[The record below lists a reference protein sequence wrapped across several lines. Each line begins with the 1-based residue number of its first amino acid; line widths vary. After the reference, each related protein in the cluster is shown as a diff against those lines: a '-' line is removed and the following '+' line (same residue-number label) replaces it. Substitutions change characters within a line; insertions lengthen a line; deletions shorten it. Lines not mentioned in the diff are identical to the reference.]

1 MTAGDQKMSV
11 FLQWRDELRKKENDC
26 PWPGPRPLRES
37 DGARMLVGRE
47 RDRRLFNHE
56 VQNHRLIL
64 LGGESGVGKSSLLNA
79 GLVRD
84 LRSAAY
90 TVVVCRNWGADVATD
105 DEAFLAHAVHSSMT
119 EALQSRF
126 SDDPTLFAELNRE
139 FGDSLVIVFDQFE
152 ELLRYNRDRKD
163 RINQI
168 LLRLHQRYAT
178 RVVLSFRSEY
188 LHELKD
194 IEAGATPFGI
204 SRYILEAL
212 DDKHAYAVIST
223 TRGKNSEAI
232 EPGVAKD
239 LAESWTRARGHE
251 AGLAGRVTRV
261 GMLHLQAMLYALHDR
276 AHGHVI
282 DERVLADLR
291 AKAGG
296 AKASDADLFAFGLQE
311 AVSVKLHRCEAAAHR
326 DPPVEY
332 LDRFLIRGAA
342 TALRRTVVHLSSGG
356 YKLVREA
363 DDLAET
369 VLAYPIEACFEAFG
383 GGEPFDGDARSDA
396 KAALSRLLLAIA
408 EDALREVDEAS
419 VTGGHATK
427 PDTGAG
433 MTAPRSVLAAKAD
446 KRTDERSEPGGLSWS
461 VLLERGDGADAPNNP
476 AAGPMR
482 GRPPAAVVIEE
493 MRRFAWALVWLK
505 ESNLVRITRHGQQSM
520 VSLIHD
526 GFGDAL
532 LKWAGSYKRRD
543 RAWALYALTAP
554 SGVSH
559 DWTDSKLSWLEP
571 DGTEVTI
578 QNELSGSGGRPL
590 TFGNLC
596 FKGNSIMHARFVHTV
611 FVNCDF
617 RGILFLE
624 CTFEGATFVNCQL
637 DGALFSDC
645 TVIGKPEPA
654 ADTPK
659 QNELKMLVPEAPKFN
674 IPDATTLARTFRHYR
689 NDGLTADS
697 HLISYEAGKPA
708 EAVDE
713 PLTESDQWLPWTSAR
728 AGLVTYGSRIS
739 ALTFRGTKFQK
750 GGTISFRGVT
760 GSGLDL
766 AELAGARLE
775 FHRCLLRHVAFTAG
789 QNPKAAKLDV
799 VVTHSVLA
807 QWWFGDR
814 FKGSVSVVGSRL
826 VDVWNDSAQLRT
838 TIDDGSRQIDVMG
851 PDRTL
856 ASDDLRN
863 VIGRTDY
870 RRT

>member
-1 MTAGDQKMSV
+1 MTAGDQKKSV
-11 FLQWRDELRKKENDC
+11 FLQWRDELRKKENEC

-84 LRSAAY
+84 LRSAGY
-90 TVVVCRNWGADVATD
+90 TVVVCRNWGADVATN
-105 DEAFLAHAVHSSMT
+105 DEAFLAHAVHSSMD
-119 EALQSRF
+119 EALQGRF
-126 SDDPTLFAELNRE
+126 GDDPTLFAELNRE
-139 FGDSLVIVFDQFE
+139 LGDTLVIVFDQFE

-212 DDKHAYAVIST
+212 DDKHAHAVIST
-223 TRGKNSEAI
+223 TKGKNSEAI

-251 AGLAGRVTRV
+251 TGLAGMVTRV

-276 AHGHVI
+276 ARGGVI

-291 AKAGG
+291 QKAG
-296 AKASDADLFAFGLQE
+296 ARATDADLFAFGLQE

-326 DPPVEY
+326 DPPLEY

-369 VLAYPIEACFEAFG
+369 VLAYPIEACFDALG
-383 GGEPFDGDARSDA
+383 GGEPFDGDGRGDA

-408 EDALREVDEAS
+408 EDALREVDEPS
-419 VTGGHATK
+419 MDGDHATK

-433 MTAPRSVLAAKAD
+433 MTAPRLVLAAKAD
-446 KRTDERSEPGGLSWS
+446 RRTDQPGPASLSWS
-461 VLLERGDGADAPNNP
+461 LLLERGDGANAPTNP

-482 GRPPAAVVIEE
+482 GLPPAAVVIEE

-532 LKWAGSYKRRD
+532 LKWAGGYKKRD

-554 SGVSH
+554 SGVNH
-559 DWTDSKLSWLEP
+559 DWSSSKLSWLEP

-578 QNELSGSGGRPL
+578 QNELSGSDGRPL

-596 FKGNSIMHARFVHTV
+596 FKGNSIMQARFVHTV

-617 RGILFLE
+617 RGILFLD

-654 ADTPK
+654 TDTPK
-659 QNELKMLVPEAPKFN
+659 ENELKMLVPDAPKFN
-674 IPDATTLARTFRHYR
+674 VPDAGQLPSTFRHYR
-689 NDGLTADS
+689 DDGLVAHS
-697 HLISYEAGKPA
+697 HLISPEAGKPA

-713 PLTESDQWLPWTSAR
+713 PLTESDQWLPWKWAR

-739 ALTFRGTKFQK
+739 ALTFRGTKFAK

-760 GSGLDL
+760 GSGLDM
-766 AELAGARLE
+766 AELSGARLE
-775 FHRCLLRHVAFTAG
+775 FHRCLLRHVAFTADK
-789 QNPKAAKLDV
+789 NLKVAKLDGA
-799 VVTHSVLA
+799 VTHSVLA

-814 FKGSVSVVGSRL
+814 FKGSISVVGSRL
-826 VDVWNDSAQLRT
+826 AHVWNDSAQLNT
-838 TIDDGSRQIDVMG
+838 KIHDDSRQIDVMG
-851 PDRTL
+851 PDRES
-856 ASDDLRN
+856 ASEDLRR